1 MPPFYGRPHTLDILP
16 SQGAHS
22 NYTVP
27 TRVWGDP
34 THHMA
39 QLFQT
44 SGALEYVK
52 VPRQRA

>member
-1 MPPFYGRPHTLDILP
+1 MPPFYGRPHKVDILP

-22 NYTVP
+22 IYAVL

-39 QLFQT
+39 RLFQT